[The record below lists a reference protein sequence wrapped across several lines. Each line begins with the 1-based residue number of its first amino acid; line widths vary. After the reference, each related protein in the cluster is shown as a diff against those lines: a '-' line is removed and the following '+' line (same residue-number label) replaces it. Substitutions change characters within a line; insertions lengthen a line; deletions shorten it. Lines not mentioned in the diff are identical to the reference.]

1 MKNLYDA
8 SSSFSGSHPQFAT
21 VQTGEDVYYDFDN
34 PIVKPE
40 KMLDIEL
47 GYSYRNENLYFSV
60 NGYFMDYSDE
70 LVKTGKLD
78 IFGNPV
84 DGNAP
89 KTRHTGLELQASYL
103 IKGVIP
109 GSIKPFANATFSKN
123 EILEWDYISTD
134 QKAVSL
140 EGNDIA
146 GFPSLMANFGFIYE
160 HSNLYINLA
169 GRYLGESKTDN
180 YGDML
185 TSNEI
190 IMTDLKNSSEYYTDN
205 TLDAFLV
212 FNLDLAYTFRDVLGA
227 EIIKV
232 HTQVINLFN
241 KLYAAGAEGR
251 FFFFQYI
258 FKFI

>member
-1 MKNLYDA
+1 
-8 SSSFSGSHPQFAT
+8 
-21 VQTGEDVYYDFDN
+21 
-34 PIVKPE
+34 
-40 KMLDIEL
+40 
-47 GYSYRNENLYFSV
+47 
-60 NGYFMDYSDE
+60 
-70 LVKTGKLD
+70 
-78 IFGNPV
+78 
-84 DGNAP
+84 
-89 KTRHTGLELQASYL
+89 
-103 IKGVIP
+103 
-109 GSIKPFANATFSKN
+109 
-123 EILEWDYISTD
+123 
-134 QKAVSL
+134 
-140 EGNDIA
+140 
-146 GFPSLMANFGFIYE
+146 MANFGFIYE

-251 FFFFQYI
+251 FFFPAAERSI
-258 FKFI
+258 FIGFELGI